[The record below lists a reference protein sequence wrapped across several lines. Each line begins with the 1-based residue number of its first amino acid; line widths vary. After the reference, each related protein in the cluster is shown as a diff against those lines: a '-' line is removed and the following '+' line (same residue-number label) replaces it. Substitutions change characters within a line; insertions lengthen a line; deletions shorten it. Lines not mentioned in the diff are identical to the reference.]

1 MSRYIDADKIEE
13 VIRNDVSFKYLMAS
27 NYSEAIINRFKIA
40 EILNDKIPTADVK
53 EVKHGQWNT
62 VLDESILE
70 HYNNDV
76 DTFACSICG
85 IKSKRPTNFCPFCGA
100 RMDDGLRRLYK
111 KITDKEVT
119 TNFEKIKAMT
129 LEEMAESTN
138 PFFTCP
144 YGLNFG
150 DCEDVDCIK
159 CTKAWLER
167 EVKQ

>member
-100 RMDDGLRRLYK
+100 RMDGGRHRSVVYFKNGKFAVNGSNYNFKDICPK
-111 KITDKEVT
+111 NMEVIG
-119 TNFEKIKAMT
+119 NIYD
-129 LEEMAESTN
+129 N
-138 PFFTCP
+138 PELLK
-144 YGLNFG
+144 G
-150 DCEDVDCIK
+150 
-159 CTKAWLER
+159 
-167 EVKQ
+167 